1 MSAADVVARFATQP
15 EGVGNLSAGG
25 RIRHTVRDSEP
36 EGNLIQRSG
45 LFVAAILGSAVVGVA
60 QQELVT
66 LRGVSAGEHFG
77 FAVEFVGDIDADGFE
92 DFAIGAPGAAN
103 ATGRV
108 YVYSGRTTAVLHTFD
123 GGAAG
128 DYYGGAVCGVGDADG
143 DGHDDLAIGAPRGV
157 AALTPLTGGYVE
169 VRSGATGALLRTVT
183 GPPEPRGFG
192 AALASGEDFDGD
204 GVSDWIVGAP
214 GGNGG
219 AGAVY
224 VHSGASGALLR
235 THLPPGLPPFGVG
248 PTLGYAVA
256 LLGDV
261 NGDGVSEYALGAPS
275 VIVANG
281 SFVQLLDG
289 ATGLE
294 VWTAYS
300 VAADEELGWSIDA
313 LGDVTGDGIGDLVV
327 GARHA
332 GSFGPA
338 FGRVR
343 VLSGATGAVVAS
355 FGQGPGAN
363 PYASLG
369 FDVVAVGDLNGD
381 GRSEFAGSAPGT
393 FPLPSGIYQARATR
407 IWSITASA
415 TEVLIP
421 QLGDSGDAFGHALA
435 SGDANGD
442 GLRDLLIGE
451 PYDDDNG
458 DASGTVHVYTFVRA
472 PISYCQAQVNSQGC
486 TPALT
491 SSGTPS
497 ASSPTPFSISASQLI
512 NQTSALLIYSSAP
525 NAAPFLGGALCVRQ
539 PIRRTPVQVT
549 GGATGVLNCSGA
561 LSFDFNAYTQ
571 SGVDPALV
579 AGVEVFTQVWS
590 RDAQSPS
597 TTNLSGGLAFYLGM

>member
-1 MSAADVVARFATQP
+1 
-15 EGVGNLSAGG
+15 
-25 RIRHTVRDSEP
+25 
-36 EGNLIQRSG
+36 LIQRAG
-45 LFVAAILGSAVVGVA
+45 LFLSAILGSAVVGVA

-66 LRGVSAGEHFG
+66 LRGVSAGEQFG
-77 FAVEFVGDIDADGFE
+77 FAVEFVGDLDADGFE
-92 DFAIGAPGAAN
+92 DFAVGAPGAAN
-103 ATGRV
+103 ETGRV

-123 GGAAG
+123 GVAAG

-143 DGHDDLAIGAPRGV
+143 DGRDDLAIGAPRGV
-157 AALTPLTGGYVE
+157 AAQTPLSGGYVE

-204 GVSDWIVGAP
+204 GVNDWILGAP
-214 GGNGG
+214 GGNAG

-235 THLPPGLPPFGVG
+235 THLPPGLPPYGFG

-256 LLGDV
+256 LAGDV
-261 NGDGVSEYALGAPS
+261 NGDGVSEYAVGAPS

-281 SFVQLLDG
+281 SFVQLHDG

-300 VAADEELGWSIDA
+300 VAEDEELGWSIDA

-327 GARHA
+327 GARQG

-343 VLSGATGAVVAS
+343 VLNGATGAVVAG
-355 FGQGPGAN
+355 FGQGPGAQ

-381 GRSEFAGSAPGT
+381 GRSEFAAGAPGT
-393 FPLPSGIYQARATR
+393 NPPLPNGVFNQARATR

-421 QLGDSGDAFGHALA
+421 QLGDPGDAFGFALA

-458 DASGTVHVYTFVRA
+458 DASGTVHVYTVVRA
-472 PISYCQAQVNSQGC
+472 PIAYCQAQVNSQGC

-491 SSGTPS
+491 SSGTAS

-525 NAAPFLGGALCVRQ
+525 NTAPFLGGALCVRQ
-539 PIRRTPVQVT
+539 PLRRTPVQAT
-549 GGATGVLNCSGA
+549 GGASGAVDCSGVLN
-561 LSFDFNAYTQ
+561 FDFNAYAQ

-590 RDAQSPS
+590 RDAQAPAI
-597 TTNLSGGLAFYLGM
+597 TNLTGGMAFYLGM